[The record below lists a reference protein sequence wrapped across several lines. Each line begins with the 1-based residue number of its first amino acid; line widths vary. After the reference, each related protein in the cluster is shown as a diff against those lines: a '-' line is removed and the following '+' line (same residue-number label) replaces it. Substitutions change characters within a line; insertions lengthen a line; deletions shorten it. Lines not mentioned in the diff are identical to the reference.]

1 LVLPSASGLGYSNR
15 VHKPVTKCSSG
26 GKEARSVHDVKRA
39 QPGST
44 GEDIVRGQGIPWA
57 RPTLSGSEEPL
68 VLDALRSS
76 WISGGPYVDRL
87 EQEVADR
94 MGIGHAVAV
103 SNGTTALELA
113 LRALHLERGAEV
125 IVPGFTF
132 VAAANMVLS
141 LGLTPLYADVKPDTW
156 LLDPAEIHRLGTART
171 KAVIPVHLYG
181 NVADMDAIGAA
192 ASERG
197 LDVVEDAAEAAFSRQ
212 RGRCAGTFGRLGTF
226 SFHATK
232 TITTGEGGMVVTADD
247 ALAAR
252 CRTLRDHGM
261 RKDKR
266 YWHDVVGFN
275 FRLTNLQAAIGCGQL
290 QALDR
295 ILAERRAIHDGY
307 KARLSGVNRIK
318 LQAFDQQVNPVV
330 WVTVVQLED
339 AHDLD
344 VVRARRDRIMA
355 GMADDGV
362 ETRPGFYDL
371 SLLPPYGCPPLP
383 VARRVS
389 ASTIALP
396 TFVGLRP
403 ADLDRICDSLRNQ
416 LCRHG

>member
-1 LVLPSASGLGYSNR
+1 VSKLALPREQG
-15 VHKPVTKCSSG
+15 
-26 GKEARSVHDVKRA
+26 
-39 QPGST
+39 Q
-44 GEDIVRGQGIPWA
+44 DIVQRPAIPWA
-57 RPTLSGSEEPL
+57 RPRLSGNEEPL

-76 WISGGPYVDRL
+76 WISGGPYVERL
-87 EQEVADR
+87 EREVADR
-94 MGIGHAVAV
+94 MGIAHAVAV

-113 LRALHLERGAEV
+113 LRALNLESGAEI

-141 LGLTPLYADVKPDTW
+141 LGLMPLYADVEPDTW
-156 LLDPAEIHRLGTART
+156 LLDPAEILRLSTART

-181 NVADMDAIGAA
+181 NVADMDAIAAA

-197 LDVVEDAAEAAFSRQ
+197 LEVVEDAAEAAFSRY
-212 RGRCAGTFGRLGTF
+212 RGRCAGTIGRVGTF
-226 SFHATK
+226 SFQATK

-252 CRTLRDHGM
+252 SRTLRDHGM

-266 YWHDVVGFN
+266 YWHDVVGYN

-290 QALDR
+290 QSLDR
-295 ILAERRAIHDGY
+295 IMAERRAIHDGF
-307 KARLSGVNRIK
+307 KARLSGVPGIK
-318 LQAFDQQVNPVV
+318 LQHFDEHVEPVV
-330 WVTVVQLED
+330 WITVVQLDDPDDVD
-339 AHDLD
+339 A
-344 VVRARRDRIMA
+344 VRARRDRIMA
-355 GMADDGV
+355 AMADDGI

-371 SLLPPYGCPPLP
+371 SLLPPYACPPLP

-396 TFVGLRP
+396 TFVGLSSD
-403 ADLDRICDSLRNQ
+403 DLDRICDSFRTHLR
-416 LCRHG
+416 RGG

>member
-1 LVLPSASGLGYSNR
+1 M
-15 VHKPVTKCSSG
+15 
-26 GKEARSVHDVKRA
+26 
-39 QPGST
+39 
-44 GEDIVRGQGIPWA
+44 
-57 RPTLSGSEEPL
+57 
-68 VLDALRSS
+68 LDALRSS
-76 WISGGPYVDRL
+76 WISGGPYVERL

-94 MGIGHAVAV
+94 MGVAQAVAV
-103 SNGTTALELA
+103 SSGTTALELA
-113 LRALHLERGAEV
+113 LRALKLEAGAEV

-141 LGLTPLYADVKPDTW
+141 LGLKPLYADIMPDTW
-156 LLDPAEIHRLGTART
+156 LLDPAEIHRLRTART

-181 NVADMDAIGAA
+181 NIADMDAIVVA
-192 ASERG
+192 ASEWG
-197 LDVVEDAAEAAFSRQ
+197 LEVLEDAAEAAFSRH
-212 RGRCAGTFGRLGTF
+212 RGRCAGTIGRVGTL

-232 TITTGEGGMVVTADD
+232 TITTGEGGMVVMADQ

-266 YWHDVVGFN
+266 YWHDVVGYN

-290 QALDR
+290 QSLDR
-295 ILAERRAIHDGY
+295 IIAERRAIHEGY
-307 KARLSGVNRIK
+307 KARLSGVAGVK
-318 LQAFDQQVNPVV
+318 LQHFDEHVEPVV

-339 AHDLD
+339 TRNLD
-344 VVRARRDRIMA
+344 AVGARRDRIMA
-355 GMADDGV
+355 GMADDGI

-383 VARRVS
+383 IARRIS

-396 TFVGLRP
+396 TFVGLRSD
-403 ADLDRICDSLRNQ
+403 DLDRICDSFRTHLHRAR
-416 LCRHG
+416 LHEAVR

>member
-1 LVLPSASGLGYSNR
+1 MKGP
-15 VHKPVTKCSSG
+15 
-26 GKEARSVHDVKRA
+26 
-39 QPGST
+39 
-44 GEDIVRGQGIPWA
+44 GIPWA
-57 RPTLSGSEEPL
+57 RPMLSGSEEPL
-68 VLDALRSS
+68 VLDALRTS
-76 WISGGPYVDRL
+76 WISGGPYVDRF

-94 MGIGHAVAV
+94 MEIGHAVAV

-113 LRALHLERGAEV
+113 LRGLNLEAGVEV
-125 IVPGFTF
+125 IVPAFTF

-141 LGLTPLYADVKPDTW
+141 LGLTPRYADVRPDTW
-156 LLDPAEIHRLGTART
+156 LLDPDEIHRLRTPRT

-181 NVADMDAIGAA
+181 NVADMEAIAVA
-192 ASERG
+192 ASEWG
-197 LDVVEDAAEAAFSRQ
+197 LEVVEDAAEAAFSRY
-212 RGRCAGTFGRLGTF
+212 RGRCAGTIGRVGTF

-247 ALAAR
+247 ALAVR

-266 YWHDVVGFN
+266 YWHDVVGYN

-290 QALDR
+290 QSLER
-295 ILAERRAIHDGY
+295 IIAERRAIHDGY
-307 KARLSGVNRIK
+307 EARLSEVAGIRLQHFDKGVE
-318 LQAFDQQVNPVV
+318 PVV

-339 AHDLD
+339 PHDLD
-344 VVRARRDRIMA
+344 DVRARRDRIMA
-355 GMADDGV
+355 GMADDGI

-371 SLLPPYGCPPLP
+371 SLLPPYCCPPLP

-396 TFVGLRP
+396 TFVGLRSD
-403 ADLDRICDSLRNQ
+403 DLNRISDSLRAH
-416 LCRHG
+416 LCRDR

>member
-1 LVLPSASGLGYSNR
+1 MSKLASPR
-15 VHKPVTKCSSG
+15 
-26 GKEARSVHDVKRA
+26 E
-39 QPGST
+39 Q
-44 GEDIVRGQGIPWA
+44 GEEIVRRPAIPWA

-76 WISGGPYVDRL
+76 WISGGPYVERL
-87 EQEVADR
+87 EREVADR
-94 MGIGHAVAV
+94 MGIAHAVAV

-113 LRALHLERGAEV
+113 LRALNLETGAEV
-125 IVPGFTF
+125 IVPSFTF

-156 LLDPAEIHRLGTART
+156 LLDPAEILRLSTART

-181 NVADMDAIGAA
+181 NVADMDVIVAA

-197 LDVVEDAAEAAFSRQ
+197 LEVVEDAAEAAFSRH
-212 RGRCAGTFGRLGTF
+212 RGRCAGTIGRVGTL
-226 SFHATK
+226 SFQATK

-252 CRTLRDHGM
+252 SRTLRDHGM

-266 YWHDVVGFN
+266 YWHDVVGYN

-290 QALDR
+290 QSLDR
-295 ILAERRAIHDGY
+295 IMAERRAIHDGY
-307 KARLSGVNRIK
+307 KARLSGVTGIK
-318 LQAFDQQVNPVV
+318 LQHFDEHVEPVV
-330 WVTVVQLED
+330 WVTVVQLD
-339 AHDLD
+339 DPDDLD
-344 VVRARRDRIMA
+344 AVRARRDRIMA
-355 GMADDGV
+355 GMADDGI

-396 TFVGLRP
+396 TFVGLRSD
-403 ADLDRICDSLRNQ
+403 DLDRICDSFRTH
-416 LCRHG
+416 LCRGG

>member
-1 LVLPSASGLGYSNR
+1 V
-15 VHKPVTKCSSG
+15 
-26 GKEARSVHDVKRA
+26 KEF
-39 QPGST
+39 
-44 GEDIVRGQGIPWA
+44 GIPWA
-57 RPTLSGSEEPL
+57 RPALAGDEESL

-87 EQEVADR
+87 EHEIAAR
-94 MGIGHAVAV
+94 MEIAHAVAV

-113 LRALHLERGAEV
+113 LRALNLETGAEV
-125 IVPGFTF
+125 IVPAFTF

-141 LGLTPLYADVKPDTW
+141 LGLTPLYADVNPETW
-156 LLDPAEIHRLGTART
+156 LLDPAEIDRLRTART

-181 NVADMDAIGAA
+181 NVADMDAIGAT
-192 ASERG
+192 ASEWG
-197 LDVVEDAAEAAFSRQ
+197 IDVVEDAAEAAFSRY
-212 RGRCAGTFGRLGTF
+212 RGRCAGTFGRMGTF

-232 TITTGEGGMVVTADD
+232 TITTGEGGMVVTDDD

-266 YWHDVVGFN
+266 YWHDVVGYN

-290 QALDR
+290 LSLER
-295 ILAERRAIHDGY
+295 IVAERRTIHDAY
-307 KARLSGVNRIK
+307 KARLSSMNRIK
-318 LQAFDQQVNPVV
+318 LQMFDQHVDPVV
-330 WVTVVQLED
+330 WVTVIQLLD
-339 AHDLD
+339 NGDLD
-344 VVRARRDRIMA
+344 AVRARRDQIMA
-355 GMADDGV
+355 GMADDGI

-403 ADLDRICDSLRNQ
+403 DDLERICDSLRYH
-416 LCRHG
+416 LCRDG

>member
-1 LVLPSASGLGYSNR
+1 M
-15 VHKPVTKCSSG
+15 
-26 GKEARSVHDVKRA
+26 EEIVKR
-39 QPGST
+39 P
-44 GEDIVRGQGIPWA
+44 GIPWA
-57 RPTLSGSEEPL
+57 RPTLLGGEELL

-87 EQEVADR
+87 EQEVAVR

-113 LRALHLERGAEV
+113 LRALNLETGAEV

-156 LLDPAEIHRLGTART
+156 LLDPAEIHRLRTPRT

-181 NVADMDAIGAA
+181 NVADMDAIMVA

-197 LDVVEDAAEAAFSRQ
+197 LEVVEDAAEAAFSRH
-212 RGRCAGTFGRLGTF
+212 RGRCAGTIGRVGTF

-266 YWHDVVGFN
+266 YWHDVVGYN

-290 QALDR
+290 EALDR
-295 ILAERRAIHDGY
+295 IISERRAIHDGY
-307 KARLSGVNRIK
+307 KARLSSVAGIS
-318 LQAFDQQVNPVV
+318 LQHFDEHVEPVV

-339 AHDLD
+339 GHDLD
-344 VVRARRDRIMA
+344 AVRARRDRIMA
-355 GMADDGV
+355 GMADDGI

-396 TFVGLRP
+396 TFVGLRS
-403 ADLDRICDSLRNQ
+403 DDIDRICDSFRAR
-416 LCRHG
+416 LCRAG

>member
-1 LVLPSASGLGYSNR
+1 
-15 VHKPVTKCSSG
+15 
-26 GKEARSVHDVKRA
+26 VKR
-39 QPGST
+39 P
-44 GEDIVRGQGIPWA
+44 GIPWA

-68 VLDALRSS
+68 VLDALHSN

-87 EQEVADR
+87 EQQVADR
-94 MGIGHAVAV
+94 MGIGHAIAV

-113 LRALHLERGAEV
+113 LRALSLEPGAEV

-141 LGLTPLYADVKPDTW
+141 LGLTPLYGDVKPDTW
-156 LLDPAEIHRLGTART
+156 LLDPAEIDRLRTART

-181 NVADMDAIGAA
+181 NVADMDAIAA
-192 ASERG
+192 AAEGG
-197 LDVVEDAAEAAFSRQ
+197 LEVVEDAAEAAFSRH
-212 RGRCAGTFGRLGTF
+212 RGRCAGTIGRLGTF

-266 YWHDVVGFN
+266 YWHDVVGYN

-290 QALDR
+290 QSLDR
-295 ILAERRAIHDGY
+295 IIAERRAIHDGY
-307 KARLSGVNRIK
+307 KARLSSVAGIK
-318 LQAFDQQVNPVV
+318 LQYFDQHVEPVV

-339 AHDLD
+339 ADDLD
-344 VVRARRDRIMA
+344 AVRARRDRIMA
-355 GMADDGV
+355 GMADDGI

-371 SLLPPYGCPPLP
+371 SQLPPYGCPPLP

-389 ASTIALP
+389 AGTIALP
-396 TFVGLRP
+396 TFVGLHSD
-403 ADLDRICDSLRNQ
+403 DLDRVCDSFRAHLAQ
-416 LCRHG
+416 GA